1 MSVQKAIDYVEEA
14 EIWLRDALEEL
25 PVTTGRTCSSCGQ
38 PHFTQRE
45 RQIHKSRLSLEG
57 QVEKVR
63 RLGDTLKEA

>member
-38 PHFTQRE
+38 PRYTNRE
-45 RQIHKSRLSLEG
+45 RAIHRARLSLEG
-57 QVEKVR
+57 QVEKIR
-63 RLGDTLKEA
+63 RVIDNLKEA

>member
-25 PVTTGRTCSSCGQ
+25 PVTTGTLCPRCGKT
-38 PHFTQRE
+38 HFTQRE
-45 RQIHKSRLSLEG
+45 RQSHKSRLSLEG